1 MVINLKKILLIPTI
15 FIFHF
20 AHSDTI
26 TVIRPLSL
34 GTVVILNNSS
44 QGEVRVR
51 LDGRMV
57 NTSSIGVLVPG
68 HPAEFL
74 LTTFPG
80 LTRLSITP
88 IIMLSET
95 SSNAPANSAQFTVTH
110 LETPASVLTNSDGTA
125 NVLMGATFRTSGNVA
140 EEYYDTDYSVQ
151 VQLSI
156 DY

>member
-1 MVINLKKILLIPTI
+1 MVVNLKKILLIPTI

-26 TVIRPLSL
+26 TVIRQLSL

-95 SSNAPANSAQFTVTH
+95 SSNAPANSAQFTVTN
-110 LETPASVLTNSDGTA
+110 LETPATVLTNSDGTA

>member
-1 MVINLKKILLIPTI
+1 VVVNIKKILFIPVV

-20 AHSDTI
+20 AHADTI

-44 QGEVRVR
+44 QGEIRVR
-51 LDGRMV
+51 LDGQMV
-57 NTSSIGVLVPG
+57 NTSSIGVLVSG

-74 LTTFPG
+74 FTTFPG

-95 SSNAPANSAQFTVTH
+95 SSNAPANSAQFTVIN
-110 LETPASVLTNSDGTA
+110 LESPATVLTDSDGTA
-125 NVLMGATFRTSGNVA
+125 TVLMGATFRTSGNVA
-140 EEYYDTDYSVQ
+140 EEYYDTDYSVR